1 MTDYRLIS
9 RLKVLDEFNVKIPKS
24 IIKQLFSFKRIIEQ
38 KIEETVGKASTPSNE
53 V

>member
-9 RLKVLDEFNVKIPKS
+9 RLKVIDEFKVEIPQS

-38 KIEETVGKASTPSNE
+38 KFEETVGNRPPAHE
-53 V
+53 I

>member
-9 RLKVLDEFNVKIPKS
+9 RLKVIDEFKVEIPQS

-38 KIEETVGKASTPSNE
+38 KFEETVGNARPPAHE
-53 V
+53 I